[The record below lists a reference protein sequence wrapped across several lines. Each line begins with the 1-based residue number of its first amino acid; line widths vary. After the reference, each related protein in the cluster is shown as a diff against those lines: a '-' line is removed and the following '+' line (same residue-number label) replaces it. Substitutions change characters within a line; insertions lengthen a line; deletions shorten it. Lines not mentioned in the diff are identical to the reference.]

1 MRREETGIVIETS
14 ENKAKV
20 KASRHG
26 DCENC
31 GVCPGDNAMVVAV
44 QNPIDASVGQ
54 RVAFE
59 IQEANMLM
67 AAFVVYIL
75 PLLALMVGAISGVIL
90 AKNLEQPFLAFQIGG
105 GIMFFAVA
113 VVYMKRYDR
122 AVKKNDQLLPV
133 ITKILN

>member
-31 GVCPGDNAMVVAV
+31 GVCPGDNAMVVEV
-44 QNPIDASVGQ
+44 QNPIDAKVGQ

-75 PLLALMVGAISGVIL
+75 PLLALMVGVISGGIIGN
-90 AKNLEQPFLAFQIGG
+90 NLGQHVLAFQIGG
-105 GIMFFAVA
+105 GIVFFAIA
-113 VVYMKRYDR
+113 VVYMKHYDR

>member
-31 GVCPGDNAMVVAV
+31 EVCPGDNAMVVAV

-75 PLLALMVGAISGVIL
+75 PLLALMVGAISGGIL
-90 AKNLEQPFLAFQIGG
+90 GNNLGQDVLAGQIGG
-105 GIMFFAVA
+105 GILFFAIA

>member
-75 PLLALMVGAISGVIL
+75 PLLALMVGAISGGIL
-90 AKNLEQPFLAFQIGG
+90 AKNLGQDVLAFQIGG

>member
-31 GVCPGDNAMVVAV
+31 GVCPGDNAMVVDV
-44 QNPIDASVGQ
+44 QNPIDAKIGQ

-59 IQEANMLM
+59 IQEVNMLL
-67 AAFVVYIL
+67 AAFVVYIM
-75 PLLALMVGAISGVIL
+75 PLLAIFAGAISGGMLGNNLGQNVL
-90 AKNLEQPFLAFQIGG
+90 ACQIGG
-105 GIMFFAVA
+105 GIFFFAIA

-122 AVKKNDQLLPV
+122 AVKKNDKLLPV
-133 ITKILN
+133 ITKIVN

>member
-75 PLLALMVGAISGVIL
+75 PLLALMVGAISGGIL
-90 AKNLEQPFLAFQIGG
+90 GNNLGQACRSAGFKCRRMRTLYHGG
-105 GIMFFAVA
+105 RPPDAGL
-113 VVYMKRYDR
+113 RR
-122 AVKKNDQLLPV
+122 ADCRRDPHPRAYSAA
-133 ITKILN
+133 

>member
-1 MRREETGIVIETS
+1 MRREETGIVIEIS
-14 ENKAKV
+14 ESKAKV

-31 GVCPGDNAMVVAV
+31 GVCPGDNAMVLEV
-44 QNPIDASVGQ
+44 QNAIGAKVGQ

-59 IQEANMLM
+59 IQEANMLL

-75 PLLALMVGAISGVIL
+75 PLLALLAGAISGGVL
-90 AKNLEQPFLAFQIGG
+90 GNNLGQNVLVCQIGG
-105 GIMFFAVA
+105 GIFFFAIA

-122 AVKKNDQLLPV
+122 AVKKNDNLLPV

>member
-1 MRREETGIVIETS
+1 MRKEETGIVIETS

-31 GVCPGDNAMVVAV
+31 GVCPGDNAMVVEA
-44 QNPIDASVGQ
+44 QNPIGAKVGQ

-59 IQEANMLM
+59 MQEANMLW
-67 AAFVVYIL
+67 AAFVVYVL
-75 PLLALMVGAISGVIL
+75 PLLALFAGGIGGGVIGQQL
-90 AKNLEQPFLAFQIGG
+90 GLPALAFQIGG
-105 GIMFFAVA
+105 SSGLFVLA
-113 VVYMKRYDR
+113 VVYLKRYDR

-133 ITKILN
+133 ITKILQ

>member
-31 GVCPGDNAMVVAV
+31 GVCPGDNAMIVAV
-44 QNPIDASVGQ
+44 QNPLGAKVGQ

-75 PLLALMVGAISGVIL
+75 PLLALLVGAISGGIL
-90 AKNLEQPFLAFQIGG
+90 GNQLGQHVLVFQIGG
-105 GIMFFAVA
+105 GIVCFVIA
-113 VVYMKRYDR
+113 VVYLKRYDR

-133 ITKILN
+133 ITKILH

>member
-20 KASRHG
+20 KSSRHG

-44 QNPIDASVGQ
+44 QNPLGAKVGQ

-75 PLLALMVGAISGVIL
+75 PLLALLVGAISGGIL
-90 AKNLEQPFLAFQIGG
+90 GNQLGQGVLAFQIGG
-105 GIMFFAVA
+105 GIVFFVIA
-113 VVYMKRYDR
+113 VVYLKRYDR

-133 ITKILN
+133 ITKILH

>member
-14 ENKAKV
+14 QNKAKV

-31 GVCPGDNAMVVAV
+31 GVCPGDNAMVVDV
-44 QNPIDASVGQ
+44 QNPIDAKVGQ

-59 IQEANMLM
+59 IEEANMLL

-75 PLLALMVGAISGVIL
+75 PLLAILAGAIGGGVLGDNLGQNVL
-90 AKNLEQPFLAFQIGG
+90 ACQIGG
-105 GIMFFAVA
+105 GIIFFAIA
-113 VVYMKRYDR
+113 VVYMKRYDH
-122 AVKKNDQLLPV
+122 AVKKNDRLLPE

>member
-1 MRREETGIVIETS
+1 MRREETGIVIETR

-31 GVCPGDNAMVVAV
+31 GVCPGDNAMVVEV
-44 QNPIDASVGQ
+44 QNPIGARVGQ

-59 IQEANMLM
+59 IQEANMLL

-75 PLLALMVGAISGVIL
+75 PLLAIFAGAISGGVL
-90 AKNLEQPFLAFQIGG
+90 GDNLGQNVLVFQIGG
-105 GIMFFAVA
+105 GILFFAIA
-113 VVYMKRYDR
+113 VVYLKRYDH

>member
-44 QNPIDASVGQ
+44 QNPIRAKVGQ

-59 IQEANMLM
+59 IQEAIMLM

-75 PLLALMVGAISGVIL
+75 PLLALMVGAISGGIL
-90 AKNLEQPFLAFQIGG
+90 AKNLGQPFLAFQIGG

>member
-1 MRREETGIVIETS
+1 MRREETGIVIEIS
-14 ENKAKV
+14 ESKAKV

-31 GVCPGDNAMVVAV
+31 GVCPGDNAMVLEV
-44 QNPIDASVGQ
+44 QNPIGAKVGQ

-59 IQEANMLM
+59 IQEANMLL

-75 PLLALMVGAISGVIL
+75 PLLALLAGAISGGVL
-90 AKNLEQPFLAFQIGG
+90 GNNLGQNVLVCQIGG
-105 GIMFFAVA
+105 GIFFFAIA

-122 AVKKNDQLLPV
+122 AVKKNDNLLPV